1 MTTLTLQ
8 VTDMSQTLRQL
19 NQDLQNGATL
29 IWNDPDYIEGN
40 DYTIVSIKELN
51 DELALIQ
58 YNQGLSEAEVF
69 LNEISYSN

>member
-1 MTTLTLQ
+1 MTTFTLQ
-8 VTDMSQTLRQL
+8 VTDMSQTLQQL